1 MARMVLTAVL
11 IVLLNVLVGCSGVDK
26 GRGQLMP
33 TSVKKFGYTGEV
45 KVSQREEIDTVE
57 QMAVNRQAYR
67 QGLQLL
73 IDYYTKVGNNMKLK
87 WAEKELAAL
96 NAMPQYKYIIEAEV
110 AGPNLK
116 ATTLIPEADELY
128 KEGIHLEKQGKRL
141 IVIKNNDLLRLAL
154 DKYNELIKKHPSSDK
169 IDDAAYRA
177 GKIYEYF
184 KDYSIALI
192 YYKRTYQWNDETTYP
207 ARFKEAY
214 ILDQRLH
221 HRAEA
226 LELYQKALKA
236 IKKEGEHK
244 QWQLWTEER
253 IKELTESKQGSKL
266 D

>member
-1 MARMVLTAVL
+1 MARIVLSAVL
-11 IVLLNVLVGCSGVDK
+11 IVLLNVLVGCGGADK
-26 GRGQLMP
+26 GRGQLIP

-45 KVSQREEIDTVE
+45 KVGQKEEIDAVE
-57 QMAVNRQAYR
+57 QMAINRKAYR
-67 QGLQLL
+67 QGLKSL
-73 IDYYTKVGNNMKLK
+73 IDHYTRVGNNMKLQ

-116 ATTLIPEADELY
+116 ATTAIPEADELY
-128 KEGIHLEKQGKRL
+128 REAMRLEKKGKRL

-154 DKYNELIKKHPSSDK
+154 DEYNELIKKHPSSDK

-177 GKIYEYF
+177 GGIYESF
-184 KDYSIALI
+184 KDYTIALI
-192 YYKRTYQWNDETTYP
+192 YYNRAYQWNDETPYP

-221 HRAEA
+221 RRAEA
-226 LELYQKALKA
+226 LELYQEALA
-236 IKKEGEHK
+236 VRKEGEHTEWK
-244 QWQLWTEER
+244 LWTEER
-253 IKELTESKQGSKL
+253 IKELTENKQGSKL

>member
-1 MARMVLTAVL
+1 MARIVLTAVL
-11 IVLLNVLVGCSGVDK
+11 IVLLNVLVGCSGPDK
-26 GRGQLMP
+26 GRGQLIP
-33 TSVKKFGYTGEV
+33 ASVKKSGYIGEV
-45 KVSQREEIDTVE
+45 KAGQKEEIDTVE
-57 QMAVNRQAYR
+57 QIAINRQAYR
-67 QGLQLL
+67 HGLKSL
-73 IDYYTKVGNNMKLK
+73 IGYYNKVGNNMKLH

-110 AGPNLK
+110 AGPKLK
-116 ATTLIPEADELY
+116 ATASIPEADELY
-128 KEGIHLEKQGKRL
+128 GDAVRLEKQGKRL

-192 YYKRTYQWNDETTYP
+192 YYKRTYQWNDETPYP

-214 ILDQRLH
+214 ILDQQLH
-221 HRAEA
+221 RRAEA
-226 LELYQKALKA
+226 LELYQQAVKA

-244 QWQLWTEER
+244 EWKIWTEER
-253 IKELTESKQGSKL
+253 IKELTESKEGGKL